1 MPDIALD
8 LAWGAAGLRAG
19 QASSTAIAIVDV
31 LSFSTAVDVAV
42 SRGARVLP
50 YRYHDATAADF
61 AAAQGARLAGPRGVP
76 GGLSLSPPSLA
87 ALEAGDSL
95 VLPSPNGSM
104 LSTLVGDTPTFAACL
119 RNATAV
125 AAALQAAAEDR
136 GDAKVLVVAAGEH
149 WPDGSL
155 RPALEDLLGAGALL
169 ARLKGAFSPDAA
181 AAVGAYKALRGDLQA
196 ALQECPSGREQI
208 GEGFSDDVAWAGEED
223 VSAAVPRL
231 QDGAYS
237 DSARGPQA
245 TARDETPLRLRKG
258 GAEDDAACGQIVG
271 AAAATSAYA
280 PRVPHA
286 AQLLGDRRPL
296 AQEDRQRIL
305 AERGSRPVGFVEFRP
320 NAQGADAQGAEAQP
334 AEAQSAGALGA
345 GGHVKYLFVDPAA
358 QGQGVGAALLEA
370 AEQALGAPVTL
381 TVLSVND
388 SGLRWYMGRGYRI
401 AGGQLE
407 ADWED
412 GPAIWLTLKKD

>member
-1 MPDIALD
+1 MPDIVLD

-19 QASSTAIAIVDV
+19 QASGTAIAIVDV

-50 YRYHDATAADF
+50 YRYRDTTAAGF
-61 AAAQGARLAGPRGVP
+61 ATAQGALLAGPRGVP
-76 GGLSLSPPSLA
+76 GGLSLSPPSLT
-87 ALEAGDSL
+87 ALEAGNAV
-95 VLPSPNGSM
+95 VLPSPNGST

-119 RNATAV
+119 RNVTAV

-136 GDAKVLVVAAGEH
+136 GDAKILVVAAGEH

-169 ARLKGAFSPDAA
+169 ARLDGHLSPDAV
-181 AAVGAYKALRGDLQA
+181 AAVGAYKALRETLQA
-196 ALQECPSGREQI
+196 ALADSPSGRELI
-208 GEGFSDDVAWAGEED
+208 GRGFDEDVAWASAED
-223 VSAAVPRL
+223 SSAAVPRL
-231 QDGAYS
+231 QEGAYS
-237 DSARGPQA
+237 DRARGLRAAA
-245 TARDETPLRLRKG
+245 TEKTPLRLRKG
-258 GAEDDAACGQIVG
+258 GAEDDVACGQIVG

-286 AQLLGDRRPL
+286 ARLLGDRRPL
-296 AQEDRQRIL
+296 AQDDRQRIV
-305 AERGSRPVGFVEFRP
+305 AEQGTRPVGFVEFRANAPGANAPGP
-320 NAQGADAQGAEAQP
+320 NAQE
-334 AEAQSAGALGA
+334 A

-358 QGQGVGAALLEA
+358 QGRGVGAMLLEA
-370 AEQALGAPVTL
+370 AEQRLGTPITL

-388 SGLRWYMGRGYRI
+388 RGLRWYMARGYRI

-407 ADWED
+407 ADWEG
-412 GPAIWLTLKKD
+412 GPAIWLTLKKG